1 LARQQFR
8 IKKQQFGIILVYFTQ
23 KHQIFESSKKNV
35 MKNLLLTITFMFS
48 GIMFTSAQEKHTL
61 ALDFTGMKSNKGNLY
76 VAIYNKEEHF
86 LKKPIKGTIVKI
98 QNKKAS
104 VTLKDIPTGVYAVSA
119 FHDANNNKKL
129 DTNFLG
135 IPKEAIGISN
145 DATGFM
151 GAPKYK
157 DAKFKVT
164 KDTKLSI
171 AVK

>member
-1 LARQQFR
+1 
-8 IKKQQFGIILVYFTQ
+8 
-23 KHQIFESSKKNV
+23 
-35 MKNLLLTITFMFS
+35 MFS

-119 FHDANNNKKL
+119 FVSIFFVKKY
-129 DTNFLG
+129 
-135 IPKEAIGISN
+135 IKETRGR
-145 DATGFM
+145 TLETM
-151 GAPKYK
+151 
-157 DAKFKVT
+157 
-164 KDTKLSI
+164 
-171 AVK
+171 